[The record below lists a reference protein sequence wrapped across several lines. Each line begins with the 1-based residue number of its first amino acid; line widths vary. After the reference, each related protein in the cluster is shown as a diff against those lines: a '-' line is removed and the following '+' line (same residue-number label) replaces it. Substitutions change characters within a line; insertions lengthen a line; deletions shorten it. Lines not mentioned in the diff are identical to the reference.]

1 MKNDKS
7 LDDKLL
13 KFLSS
18 DPDKAFETFE
28 KMGTNFDDLKK
39 LDMGRLLIKEKFK
52 LSENQFEAVE
62 FVFWISYM
70 LERDLEA
77 IIKDV
82 EKARMLNL
90 ENPMLE
96 AMLDKLHFGDK
107 ISLIQKHYATEPDDK
122 NFNSLLW
129 KINDLRN
136 SVAHGRFD
144 ELKFGGHELHNPKGQ
159 LKLIIEVMKAFKKK

>member
-1 MKNDKS
+1 MENDNF
-7 LDDKLL
+7 L

-18 DPDKAFETFE
+18 DPDKAFGVFE
-28 KMGTNFDDLKK
+28 KMGTNFDDFKK
-39 LDMGRLLIKEKFK
+39 LDMVRLLIREKFK

-70 LERDLEA
+70 LERNLEA

-82 EKARMLNL
+82 EKARMLHL

-122 NFNSLLW
+122 NFISFLW
-129 KINDLRN
+129 RINDLRN
-136 SVAHGRFD
+136 SVAHGKFD
-144 ELKFGGHELHNPKGQ
+144 ELKFGGYELHDPKGQ
-159 LKLIIEVMKAFKKK
+159 LKLIIEIMKAFKKT